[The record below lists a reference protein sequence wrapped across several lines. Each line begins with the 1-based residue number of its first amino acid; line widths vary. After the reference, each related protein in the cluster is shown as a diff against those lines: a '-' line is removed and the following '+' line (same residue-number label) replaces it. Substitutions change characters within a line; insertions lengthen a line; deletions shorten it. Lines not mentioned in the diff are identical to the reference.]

1 MKGVTCWARCSV
13 RFWLPRNSWKCYVYA
28 TCTGGSMANLRLGPL
43 ASLLVCAWLAVF
55 AGAPEAGAGEAQ
67 DRQFSATEIQAGYRV
82 YGSQCALCHGNNG
95 DTIAGVNLAR
105 QQFRRASSDDDIR
118 RTITTGVPAAGMPPF
133 NLQPAELDNLV
144 AYIRSGFDLNAT
156 PFKVGTA
163 ARGQAIFEDKGGCV
177 ACHRVNGQGALAAP
191 DLSDIGVVRQPASI
205 QRSLTEPTSG
215 MIPVNRPL
223 HVVTRDGRTIRGR
236 RLNEDTFTVQLTD
249 QDGRLLSLAKAD
261 IREYEL
267 GNASDMPSFAGKL
280 SDDELADLLAYLIS
294 LRGQ

>member
-1 MKGVTCWARCSV
+1 MT
-13 RFWLPRNSWKCYVYA
+13 
-28 TCTGGSMANLRLGPL
+28 NLRFAAL
-43 ASLLVCAWLAVF
+43 ASLLVGAWLAIFV
-55 AGAPEAGAGEAQ
+55 GASERAAAQ
-67 DRQFSATEIQAGYRV
+67 TEVHQYSTADIQRGYRV
-82 YGSQCALCHGNNG
+82 YGTQCALCHGNNG
-95 DTIAGVNLAR
+95 DGIAGVNLAR
-105 QQFRRASSDDDIR
+105 QQFRRASSDDDVR

-177 ACHRVNGQGALAAP
+177 ACHRVNGKGAFAAP
-191 DLSDIGVVRQPASI
+191 DLSDIGVLRQPASI

-215 MIPVNRPL
+215 MMPINRPL
-223 HVVTRDGRTIRGR
+223 RVVTKDGRTINGR
-236 RLNEDTFTVQLTD
+236 RLNEDTFTIQVTD
-249 QDGRLLSLAKAD
+249 SDGRLYSFAKSDLSQV
-261 IREYEL
+261 EL
-267 GNASDMPSFAGKL
+267 GTTSGMPSFASKL